1 MFYAVL
7 YLSKKTG
14 IIHTTSTATA
24 AGVPDTFHQIPALK
38 PWNLSTI
45 EIFFKK
51 WYNSNSGKSKWSDT
65 TVSEST

>member
-1 MFYAVL
+1 MTRQTRPTAYYTEKLQKEMFYAVL

-38 PWNLSTI
+38 P
-45 EIFFKK
+45 
-51 WYNSNSGKSKWSDT
+51 
-65 TVSEST
+65 